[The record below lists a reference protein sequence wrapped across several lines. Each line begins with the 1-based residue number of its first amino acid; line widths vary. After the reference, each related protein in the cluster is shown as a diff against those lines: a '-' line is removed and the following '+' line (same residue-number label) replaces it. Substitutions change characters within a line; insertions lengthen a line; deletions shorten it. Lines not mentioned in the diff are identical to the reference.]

1 MNVRIAPSLL
11 SADFGALAAAA
22 RICHEAGAECLHFD
36 VMDGQFVPN
45 LTFGAQVL
53 AALRNASPARFEAHL
68 MVVEPERFIGDFVR
82 AGADLITVQ
91 AEACIHLQ
99 RVLGQI
105 RAAGALAGVA
115 LNPATPLNV
124 LDYILDDIDLLL
136 IMTVNPGFGGQKF
149 LPAMTGK
156 IRQARQL
163 LDAAGKRV
171 ELEVDGGVEP
181 GNAGSLVEAGARTLV
196 AGTSVF
202 GHPGG
207 AAAGIEALRQAVAG
221 GTPDGT

>member
-11 SADFGALAAAA
+11 SADFGALAEAA
-22 RICHEAGAECLHFD
+22 RVCHDAGAESLHFD

-53 AALRNASPARFEAHL
+53 AALRSASPARFEAHL
-68 MVVEPERFIGDFVR
+68 MVVQPERFIEAFVE
-82 AGADLITVQ
+82 AGADVVTVQ

-99 RVLGQI
+99 RILAQI
-105 RAAGALAGVA
+105 RQAGAAAGVA
-115 LNPATPLNV
+115 LNPATPLDV
-124 LDYILDDIDLLL
+124 LDYLLDDVDLVLV
-136 IMTVNPGFGGQKF
+136 MTVNPGFGGQTF
-149 LPAMTGK
+149 LPAMMRK
-156 IRQARQL
+156 IEQARQL
-163 LDAAGKRV
+163 LDASGRCI

-181 GNAGSLVEAGARTLV
+181 GNAARVVRAGAHTLV

-207 AAAGIEALRQAVAG
+207 AAAGIRALREAAVGEGMNGA
-221 GTPDGT
+221 